1 MNPGKTL
8 PLLLFCLL
16 CAATAAAQPVA
27 VRFRVADRATR
38 DAVVGAVAELRS
50 RTDTAAA
57 ALYTTSDI
65 DGRGLFSRVPRGE
78 YRLTVTSLGYDSL
91 RTDLRVGT
99 TAVTLDSLWLAP
111 RAETIDD
118 VVVEVP
124 ALRSSVRGD
133 TLSYRASAYKVAFG
147 SDAGSLI
154 SKMPGLEIA
163 DGAIEAQ
170 GRSVQ
175 RVYVDGREFFGNDVM
190 SAVRNIPADMI
201 ESIDIYN
208 TQSDQSEFTGVDTG
222 EGVTALNIVTLPDKR
237 RGAFGRVFGAYGIPD
252 KYIGG
257 GNVNIFNNDRR
268 ISVIGLVNN
277 VSRQNFSFE
286 DILGTT
292 EESGSRTSN
301 KNFMVRPLDGIS
313 TVQAIGINYSD
324 DWGKKGK
331 VTASYFFN
339 RSDNRNTSRSD
350 KQTFTASD
358 KLVLYTDENRSKAL
372 NLNHRFNSRI
382 DYRFSE
388 RHSMMMRTSFSLQ
401 DNDSRNE
408 LLSRTDN
415 KFSDDDIRFV
425 NRRRNFG
432 LSDSK
437 GFNVSNSLIYRYRLP
452 GKKSHNL
459 TFGLGGAYRS
469 YEQFSFPRQY
479 TFRDPDDI
487 ECDTADYSSR
497 NVTRT
502 DRDQPGYDVS
512 GSASYTRALSKRSRL
527 SLEYRINYTDNSVDR
542 STFVL
547 TKENVF
553 PDERS
558 PKQST
563 EYDYAFLTHRVGS
576 TYQYYFKKTKVA
588 ATLYYQ
594 HAEFDSDYAF
604 PYRRKT
610 GASFDNLTY
619 NVVSNISISR
629 NNTLKFT
636 AVGRTSNPRATDLQG
651 IVNTTNRQNVFAGNP
666 RLDPVYTHRLTGQYI
681 RTSPKRGRTFTVSA
695 EAAISPNTITDSLV
709 IDTPDFVIDDE
720 GTLLGEGNQFTKPVN
735 LPGYWSLR
743 ASVNYGMPVRW
754 LRSNLNFRAG
764 VSTGR
769 IPSIINGE
777 RNELSN
783 SSYNAGLVL
792 GSNISESVD
801 FRVSYTGRYNVSK
814 STSHVRTLDNTY
826 FSQTARAEATFVA
839 WKRLVVR
846 ANADYNYYK
855 GITDTFLEERLICN
869 ALLGVKLFRNRL
881 GEVSVGVNDLLDQ
894 NGTTF
899 RRTVTGT
906 TLRNVTNLGVGRY
919 VSLQL
924 TYNLRLYRRQ
934 SNAVMDALQG
944 K

>member
-1 MNPGKTL
+1 MHPKKTL
-8 PLLLFCLL
+8 LLLFCTL

-27 VRFRVADRATR
+27 VRFRVADRTTR

-65 DGRGLFSRVPRGE
+65 DGRGLFPRVPRGE

-99 TAVTLDSLWLAP
+99 TAVALDSLWLAP

-133 TLSYRASAYKVAFG
+133 TLSYRASAYKVSFG

-292 EESGSRTSN
+292 EESNSRTSN
-301 KNFMVRPLDGIS
+301 KNFMVRPMDGIS
-313 TVQAIGINYSD
+313 TVQAVGVNYSD

-339 RSDNRNTSRSD
+339 RTDNHNTSRSD

-358 KLVLYTDENRSKAL
+358 KLVLYNDENRSKAL

-382 DYRFSE
+382 DYRFSV

-401 DNDSRNE
+401 DNNARNE

-437 GFNVSNSLIYRYRLP
+437 GFNVSNNLIYRYRLP

-459 TFGLGGAYRS
+459 TFGFGGAYRS

-487 ECDTADYSSR
+487 ECDTTDYSSR
-497 NVTRT
+497 NVSRT
-502 DRDQPGYDVS
+502 DRDQPGYDVN

-553 PDERS
+553 PDERN

-604 PYRRKT
+604 PYRQKT

-619 NVVSNISISR
+619 NVVSNISITR

-666 RLDPVYTHRLTGQYI
+666 HLDPVYTHRLTGQYI
-681 RTSPKRGRTFTVSA
+681 RTSPERGRTFTVSA
-695 EAAISPNTITDSLV
+695 EAALSPNTITDSLV

-783 SSYNAGLVL
+783 SSYNAGVVL

-801 FRVSYTGRYNVSK
+801 FRVSYTGRYNVNK

-869 ALLGVKLFRNRL
+869 ARLGVKLFRNRL

>member
-1 MNPGKTL
+1 MHPKKTL
-8 PLLLFCLL
+8 LLLFCTL

-27 VRFRVADRATR
+27 VRFRVADRTTR

-65 DGRGLFSRVPRGE
+65 DGRGLFPRVPRGE

-99 TAVTLDSLWLAP
+99 TAVALDSLWLAP

-133 TLSYRASAYKVAFG
+133 TLSYRASAYKVSFG

-292 EESGSRTSN
+292 EESNSRTSN
-301 KNFMVRPLDGIS
+301 KNFMVRPMDGIS
-313 TVQAIGINYSD
+313 TVQAVGVNYSD

-339 RSDNRNTSRSD
+339 RTDNHNTSRSD

-358 KLVLYTDENRSKAL
+358 KLVLYNDENRSKAL

-401 DNDSRNE
+401 DNNARNE

-437 GFNVSNSLIYRYRLP
+437 GFNVSNNLIYRYRLP

-459 TFGLGGAYRS
+459 TFGFGGAYRS

-487 ECDTADYSSR
+487 ECDTTDYSSR
-497 NVTRT
+497 NVSRT
-502 DRDQPGYDVS
+502 DRDQPGYDVN

-553 PDERS
+553 PDERN

-604 PYRRKT
+604 PYRQKT

-619 NVVSNISISR
+619 NVVSNISITR

-666 RLDPVYTHRLTGQYI
+666 HLDPVYTHRLTGQYI
-681 RTSPKRGRTFTVSA
+681 RTSPERGRTFTVSA
-695 EAAISPNTITDSLV
+695 EAALSPNTITDSLV

-743 ASVNYGMPVRW
+743 ASVNYGMLVRW

-783 SSYNAGLVL
+783 SSYNAGVVL

>member
-1 MNPGKTL
+1 MHPKKTL
-8 PLLLFCLL
+8 LLLFCTL

-27 VRFRVADRATR
+27 VRFRVADRTTR

-65 DGRGLFSRVPRGE
+65 DGRGLFPRVPRGE

-99 TAVTLDSLWLAP
+99 TAVALDSLWLAP

-133 TLSYRASAYKVAFG
+133 TLSYRASAYKVSFG

-292 EESGSRTSN
+292 EESNSRTSN
-301 KNFMVRPLDGIS
+301 KNFMVRPMDGIS
-313 TVQAIGINYSD
+313 TVQAVGVNYSD

-339 RSDNRNTSRSD
+339 RTDNHNTSRSD

-358 KLVLYTDENRSKAL
+358 KLVLYNDENRSKAL

-401 DNDSRNE
+401 DNNARNE

-437 GFNVSNSLIYRYRLP
+437 GFNVSNNLIYRYRLP

-459 TFGLGGAYRS
+459 TFGFGGAYRS

-487 ECDTADYSSR
+487 ECDTTDYSSR
-497 NVTRT
+497 NVSRT
-502 DRDQPGYDVS
+502 DRDQPGYDVN

-553 PDERS
+553 PDERN

-576 TYQYYFKKTKVA
+576 TYQYYCKKTKVA

-604 PYRRKT
+604 PYRQKT

-619 NVVSNISISR
+619 NVVSNISITR

-666 RLDPVYTHRLTGQYI
+666 HLDPVYTHRLTGQYI
-681 RTSPKRGRTFTVSA
+681 RTSPERGRTFTVSA
-695 EAAISPNTITDSLV
+695 EAALSPNTITDSLV

-783 SSYNAGLVL
+783 SSYNAGVVL

-801 FRVSYTGRYNVSK
+801 FRVSYTGRYNVSN

>member
-1 MNPGKTL
+1 MHLKKPL
-8 PLLLFCLL
+8 LLLFCTL

-65 DGRGLFSRVPRGE
+65 DGRGLFPRVPRGE

-99 TAVTLDSLWLAP
+99 TAVALDSLWLAP

-133 TLSYRASAYKVAFG
+133 TLSYRASAYKVSFG

-292 EESGSRTSN
+292 EESNSRTSN
-301 KNFMVRPLDGIS
+301 KNFMVRPMDGIS
-313 TVQAIGINYSD
+313 TVQAVGVNYSD

-339 RSDNRNTSRSD
+339 RTDNHNTSRSD

-358 KLVLYTDENRSKAL
+358 KLVLYNDENRSKAL

-401 DNDSRNE
+401 DNNARNE

-437 GFNVSNSLIYRYRLP
+437 GFNVSNNLIYRYRLP

-459 TFGLGGAYRS
+459 TFGFGGTYRS

-487 ECDTADYSSR
+487 ECDTTDYSSR
-497 NVTRT
+497 NVSRT
-502 DRDQPGYDVS
+502 DRDQPGYDVN

-553 PDERS
+553 PDERN

-604 PYRRKT
+604 PYRQKT

-619 NVVSNISISR
+619 NVVSNISITR

-666 RLDPVYTHRLTGQYI
+666 HLDPVYTHRLTGQYI
-681 RTSPKRGRTFTVSA
+681 RTSPERGRTFTVSA
-695 EAAISPNTITDSLV
+695 EAALSPNTITDSLV

-743 ASVNYGMPVRW
+743 ASVSYGMPVRW

-783 SSYNAGLVL
+783 SSYNAGVVL

>member
-1 MNPGKTL
+1 MHPKKTL
-8 PLLLFCLL
+8 LLLFCTL

-27 VRFRVADRATR
+27 VRFRVADRTTR

-65 DGRGLFSRVPRGE
+65 DGRGLFPRVPRGE

-99 TAVTLDSLWLAP
+99 TAVALDSLWLAP

-133 TLSYRASAYKVAFG
+133 TLSYRASAYKVSFG

-292 EESGSRTSN
+292 EESNSRTSN
-301 KNFMVRPLDGIS
+301 KNFMVRPMDGIS
-313 TVQAIGINYSD
+313 TVQAVGVNYSD

-339 RSDNRNTSRSD
+339 RTDNHNTSRSD

-358 KLVLYTDENRSKAL
+358 KLVLYNDENRSKAL

-401 DNDSRNE
+401 DNNARNE

-437 GFNVSNSLIYRYRLP
+437 GFNVSNNLIYRYRLP

-459 TFGLGGAYRS
+459 TFGFGGAYRS

-487 ECDTADYSSR
+487 ECDTTDYSSR
-497 NVTRT
+497 NVSRT
-502 DRDQPGYDVS
+502 DRDQPGYDVN

-553 PDERS
+553 PDERN

-604 PYRRKT
+604 PYRQKT

-619 NVVSNISISR
+619 NVVSNISITR

-666 RLDPVYTHRLTGQYI
+666 HLDPVYTHRLTGQYI
-681 RTSPKRGRTFTVSA
+681 RTSPERGRTFTVSA
-695 EAAISPNTITDSLV
+695 EAALSPNTITDSLV

-743 ASVNYGMPVRW
+743 ASVSYGMPVRW

-783 SSYNAGLVL
+783 SSYNAGVVL